1 MANMMMLFRGTE
13 EEIVKAMEEFYN
25 RQGFIGNTVANAKVL
40 TYADGSIGVSV
51 PYSGDK
57 IDDGREL
64 DGMEERKHFLI
75 YRTDGTDTTPVDA
88 FIKEHTEAG
97 DEVSRVF
104 VMTVGNDT
112 LYFAASCK
120 IVKPVYD
127 ENGEG
132 EDEEIDDW
140 TPSGTPT
147 VSAENKEEGED
158 ENPFNF

>member
-1 MANMMMLFRGTE
+1 MANMMKLFRGTE

-25 RQGFIGNTVANAKVL
+25 RQGFMGNTVANAKVL

-75 YRTDGTDTTPVDA
+75 HRTSGTDTAPVDA

-104 VMTVGNDT
+104 VTTVGNDT

-120 IVKPVYD
+120 VVKPIYDD
-127 ENGEG
+127 ENGED
-132 EDEEIDDW
+132 EDEIDDW

-147 VSAENKEEGED
+147 VSAENTEKKKDED
-158 ENPFNF
+158 HFNF